1 MRLILLGMLFLLA
14 SCAEEDIYDLK
25 YSECMQ
31 VTPDYSLFLRAPMRT
46 TYQNGNRIS
55 SSMFLTLAVDSLA
68 EPYKYQYFSNAETPP
83 GMGNNDQEAETEYYL
98 KLETVFSNCNLKQDT
113 CYLTGINEGRTSGAI
128 GVFNIAHKDTI
139 GWPSAGGGWLGS
151 GPVGATLQ
159 CQLDSTRS
167 MVLLEPGNRYEYE
180 FVTGVTLLDT
190 VTDPAY
196 RSIYQQWWPLPRKPW
211 PKGESVIADS
221 TIWADSVAD
230 SLEVWT
236 YPWRHNDQDE
246 FVEFPL

>member
-1 MRLILLGMLFLLA
+1 
-14 SCAEEDIYDLK
+14 
-25 YSECMQ
+25 MQ
-31 VTPDYSLFLRAPMRT
+31 VTPDYSLLLHAPMRT
-46 TYQNGNRIS
+46 SYNNGNRIDNNRFILELS
-55 SSMFLTLAVDSLA
+55 VDSLA
-68 EPYKYQYFSNAETPP
+68 EPYKYKGYSHEVPP
-83 GMGNNDQEAETEYYL
+83 DMGRIDQEAATEYYL
-98 KLETVFSNCNLKQDT
+98 IQRTFFDDCNVTQDT
-113 CYLTGINEGRTSGAI
+113 CYLYDDKDGRLNGEISEYFTY
-128 GVFNIAHKDTI
+128 HKDTI
-139 GWPSAGGGWLGS
+139 AWPKGGDGWFGS
-151 GPVGATLQ
+151 GSMGPSMQ
-159 CQLDSTRS
+159 CQLDSSRS

-180 FVTGVTLLDT
+180 FVLEVTLLDT
-190 VTDPAY
+190 VSDPAY